1 MDYDYRNENID
12 YLNKESVNISYLKD
26 IKRTYSLYDI
36 AIMTRSS
43 PAKILGLNDRGS
55 LKDGR
60 IADIAIY
67 DPRKKI
73 DAMFKEAK
81 YVFKNGE
88 EIVRNGK
95 VLKYKKTSTL
105 SIKPKYEKSI
115 LKEIQKWIDK
125 KYALKL
131 DEFKVDENFFAP
143 ENFIFH

>member
-1 MDYDYRNENID
+1 MEELLI
-12 YLNKESVNISYLKD
+12 L
-26 IKRTYSLYDI
+26 LY
-36 AIMTRSS
+36 M
-43 PAKILGLNDRGS
+43 ILE
-55 LKDGR
+55 
-60 IADIAIY
+60 
-67 DPRKKI
+67 KKI

>member
-1 MDYDYRNENID
+1 MEPTSYPDLFRLLMDYDYRNENID

-67 DPRKKI
+67 DPRKKLMLCLKKLN
-73 DAMFKEAK
+73 MFLKM
-81 YVFKNGE
+81 
-88 EIVRNGK
+88 VR
-95 VLKYKKTSTL
+95 
-105 SIKPKYEKSI
+105 KS
-115 LKEIQKWIDK
+115 
-125 KYALKL
+125 
-131 DEFKVDENFFAP
+131 
-143 ENFIFH
+143 

>member
-1 MDYDYRNENID
+1 MEELLI
-12 YLNKESVNISYLKD
+12 L
-26 IKRTYSLYDI
+26 LY
-36 AIMTRSS
+36 M
-43 PAKILGLNDRGS
+43 ILE
-55 LKDGR
+55 
-60 IADIAIY
+60 
-67 DPRKKI
+67 KI

-131 DEFKVDENFFAP
+131 DEFKVDENFFLHQKTSF
-143 ENFIFH
+143 FIDLISI